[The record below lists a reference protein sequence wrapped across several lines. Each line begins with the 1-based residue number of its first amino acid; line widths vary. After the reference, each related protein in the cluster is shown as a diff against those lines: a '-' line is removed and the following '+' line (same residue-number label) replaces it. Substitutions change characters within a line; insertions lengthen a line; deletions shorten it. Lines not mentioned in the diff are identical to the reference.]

1 MKNKS
6 SNNISQERD
15 DTKDIN
21 LLLDEDINLLLNDFK
36 TALKKEYIIPIIN
49 KMMYTIQNNVT
60 TEKIDELNFIH
71 KHSVIKDSKMHDQF
85 EYLKFLQ
92 EHVNP
97 YINLFNRLIHKEM
110 KIFCLSQIVKISNQN
125 I

>member
-6 SNNISQERD
+6 NNNISQESD
-15 DTKDIN
+15 DT
-21 LLLDEDINLLLNDFK
+21 EDIDLLLNDFR
-36 TALKKEYIIPIIN
+36 TALKKEHIITIIN
-49 KMMYTIQNNVT
+49 KMIYIIQNNFT
-60 TEKIDELNFIH
+60 SEIIDELNFIH
-71 KHSVIKDSKMHDQF
+71 NHSLIKVAKIHEEF
-85 EYLKFLQ
+85 EYFKFLQ

-110 KIFCLSQIVKISNQN
+110 KFFCLNQILKISNQN

>member
-6 SNNISQERD
+6 NNNISPESD
-15 DTKDIN
+15 DT
-21 LLLDEDINLLLNDFK
+21 EDIDLLLNDFR
-36 TALKKEYIIPIIN
+36 TALKKEYIITIIN
-49 KMMYTIQNNVT
+49 KMIYIIQNIIT
-60 TEKIDELNFIH
+60 SEIIDELNFIH
-71 KHSVIKDSKMHDQF
+71 NHSLIKVSKIHNQF

-97 YINLFNRLIHKEM
+97 YINLFNRLTYKEM
-110 KIFCLSQIVKISNQN
+110 KLFCLNKVVKISNQN

>member
-6 SNNISQERD
+6 NNNISQESD
-15 DTKDIN
+15 DT
-21 LLLDEDINLLLNDFK
+21 EDIDLLLNDFR
-36 TALKKEYIIPIIN
+36 TALKKEYIIPILN
-49 KMMYTIQNNVT
+49 KMTYIIQNNVT
-60 TEKIDELNFIH
+60 SEIIDELNFIH
-71 KHSVIKDSKMHDQF
+71 IHSLIKVAKIHEEF

-97 YINLFNRLIHKEM
+97 YINIFNRLTYKEM
-110 KIFCLSQIVKISNQN
+110 KLFCLSQIVKISNQN

>member
-6 SNNISQERD
+6 NNNISPESE
-15 DTKDIN
+15 DT
-21 LLLDEDINLLLNDFK
+21 EDIDLLLNDFR

-49 KMMYTIQNNVT
+49 KMIYVIQNNT
-60 TEKIDELNFIH
+60 LDSINELNFNH
-71 KHSVIKDSKMHDQF
+71 FHSLIKVAKIHDQF
-85 EYLKFLQ
+85 EYLNFLQ

-97 YINLFNRLIHKEM
+97 YINLFNRLIYKEM
-110 KIFCLSQIVKISNQN
+110 KIFCLNQILKISNQN

>member
-6 SNNISQERD
+6 NNNISPESD
-15 DTKDIN
+15 DT
-21 LLLDEDINLLLNDFK
+21 EDIDLLLNDFR
-36 TALKKEYIIPIIN
+36 TALKKEYMIPIIN
-49 KMMYTIQNNVT
+49 KMIYIIQNNVT
-60 TEKIDELNFIH
+60 SEIIDELNFNHNHSLIKVSKIH
-71 KHSVIKDSKMHDQF
+71 EEF

-110 KIFCLSQIVKISNQN
+110 KIFCLNQIVKISNHN

>member
-6 SNNISQERD
+6 NNNISPESE
-15 DTKDIN
+15 DTD
-21 LLLDEDINLLLNDFK
+21 DINLLLNDFR
-36 TALKKEYIIPIIN
+36 TALIKEYIIPIIN
-49 KMMYTIQNNVT
+49 KMIYIIQNNVT
-60 TEKIDELNFIH
+60 SEIIDELNFIH
-71 KHSVIKDSKMHDQF
+71 NHSLIKVAKIHEEF

-97 YINLFNRLIHKEM
+97 YINLFNRLTYKEM
-110 KIFCLSQIVKISNQN
+110 KLFCLNKVVKISNQN

>member
-6 SNNISQERD
+6 NNNISQESD
-15 DTKDIN
+15 DTDDI
-21 LLLDEDINLLLNDFK
+21 DLLLNDFR

-49 KMMYTIQNNVT
+49 KIIYIIQNNVT
-60 TEKIDELNFIH
+60 SEIIDELNFIH
-71 KHSVIKDSKMHDQF
+71 NHSLVKVAKIHEEF

-110 KIFCLSQIVKISNQN
+110 KFLCLNQIVKISNQ
-125 I
+125 IK